1 MKINYSVIAIFVLF
15 ALIPIS
21 YCIYLDFEIKNTIDE
36 YKSLHGKACV
46 LEDKVLH
53 EESMNYRY
61 GFEDGYESA
70 KNEDK
75 IINWQSSILTKGY
88 ENGIIKCYYVSS
100 DGKQI
105 EFPLTKWINVEFPL
119 NKWIP
124 KK

>member
-1 MKINYSVIAIFVLF
+1 MKINYYALVIYALF
-15 ALIPIS
+15 ALVPFS
-21 YCIYLDFEIKNTIDE
+21 YCIYLNAEIKNTIEE
-36 YKSLHGKACV
+36 YKILNNKSYV
-46 LEDKVLH
+46 EDKVLY
-53 EESMNYRY
+53 EEIANYRY

-70 KNEDK
+70 KNEEK
-75 IINWQSSILTKGY
+75 LTNWQSSILTKGY

-119 NKWIP
+119 NKWMP